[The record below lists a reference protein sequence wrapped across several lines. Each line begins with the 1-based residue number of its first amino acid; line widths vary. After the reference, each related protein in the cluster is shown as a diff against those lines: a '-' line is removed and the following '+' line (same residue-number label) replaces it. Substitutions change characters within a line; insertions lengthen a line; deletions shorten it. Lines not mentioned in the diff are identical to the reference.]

1 MKDVWD
7 MLNEPFPPEELQWR
21 VETLSKDQRRAL
33 IAAYVNHKAV
43 LDRLDEV
50 AGVQS
55 WHDSYEVLQAPP
67 QAAGFYTV
75 KCRLTIMEITKEDV
89 GEGDSLKAAFA
100 EALVRAAAKFG
111 IGRFQQQWVD
121 YDPTSGK
128 FTPPHLGDM
137 VEGCGSSG
145 LGDDPLRDSLSL
157 AHQEAPPPHSESKPE
172 PQELIDRLIERLRQ
186 AGLGKQ
192 AALIV
197 MKYGGYGKHP
207 EETRKLYG
215 ELRALLKSQAS

>member
-1 MKDVWD
+1 MNDVWD
-7 MLNEPFPPEELQWR
+7 MLSEPFPPEELQWR
-21 VETLSKDQRRAL
+21 VEALSKDQRRAL

-43 LDRLDEV
+43 LDRLNEV

-55 WHDSYEVLQAPP
+55 WHDSYEVLQA
-67 QAAGFYTV
+67 AGFYAV

-137 VEGCGSSG
+137 VEGCGSSD
-145 LGDDPLRDSLSL
+145 L
-157 AHQEAPPPHSESKPE
+157 EAPPPHSESKPE

>member
-1 MKDVWD
+1 MDDVWD

-21 VETLSKDQRRAL
+21 VEALSKDQRRAL

-55 WHDSYEVLQAPP
+55 WHDSYEVLQAPS

-75 KCRLTIMEITKEDV
+75 KCRLTIMEIAKEDV

-111 IGRFQQQWVD
+111 IGRFPQQWVD

-137 VEGCGSSG
+137 VEGHGRSDFG
-145 LGDDPLRDSLSL
+145 VDP
-157 AHQEAPPPHSESKPE
+157 QEAQPPHSESKPE